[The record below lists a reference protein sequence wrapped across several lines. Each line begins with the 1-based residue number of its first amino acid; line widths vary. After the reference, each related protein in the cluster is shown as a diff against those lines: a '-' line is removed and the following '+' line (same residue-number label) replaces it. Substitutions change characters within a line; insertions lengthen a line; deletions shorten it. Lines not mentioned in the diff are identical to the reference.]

1 MLKCRPSF
9 VKLHNVIHPRA
20 TTEFIYRYNNPHRAQ
35 IFLSFK
41 LAGQNRVKEVA
52 DVLSTLEKQ
61 DMKGFDISDDELAKT
76 HGRYIIGGCSNVA
89 NERLFR
95 FGELSSSRTL

>member
-1 MLKCRPSF
+1 M
-9 VKLHNVIHPRA
+9 KLHNVIHPRA
-20 TTEFIYRYNNPHRAQ
+20 TTEFIYRYNNPERAQ

-41 LAGQNRVKEVA
+41 LESQNRAKEVA

-76 HGRYIIGGCSNVA
+76 HARYMIGGCSSVA

-95 FGELSSSRTL
+95 FGELLVL